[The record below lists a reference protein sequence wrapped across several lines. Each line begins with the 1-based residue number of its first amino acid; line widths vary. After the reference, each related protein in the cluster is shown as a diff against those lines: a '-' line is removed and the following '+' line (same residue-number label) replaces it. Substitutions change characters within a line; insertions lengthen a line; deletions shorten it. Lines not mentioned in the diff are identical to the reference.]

1 MITEKPTAD
10 IRQKPYPKIPA
21 GGNLVLTCT
30 VSDTTAEVKWK
41 KNGSP
46 VTSRA
51 HISQNGYKS
60 TLVIKNVQSDDS
72 GDYSCEARNQAGFMS
87 STVEVKVT
95 ELKGTGRMAF
105 VAVFFFFLL
114 FLFLY

>member
-1 MITEKPTAD
+1 M
-10 IRQKPYPKIPA
+10 QKPYPPI
-21 GGNLVLTCT
+21 LVGVKLELTCK

-51 HISQNGYKS
+51 RISRNGYKS
-60 TLVIKNVQSDDS
+60 TLVIENVESDDS

-87 STVEVKVT
+87 STVEIKVT
-95 ELKGTGRMAF
+95 EIKVKEIKRTGRMAF
-105 VAVFFFFLL
+105 VAV
-114 FLFLY
+114 